1 METRVLILPPAL
13 NPSNRSVL
21 ETGQPPESEST
32 TFSVEGALDQL
43 EIIGGGLSAA
53 DRRAMSLWEDSGNAG
68 VSARGQ
74 QSARGTRGVRRG
86 QRRYGVPVPPAV
98 RRAIENASRETG
110 VPQDLL
116 MVYAFIESSF
126 DPNARNG
133 SYVGLFQMS
142 QEEFVANGGR
152 GRRTDPV
159 QNALAAARDIRD
171 KMQARSFPRNESANE
186 QALYLYVQHQ
196 QGEAGARAH
205 YANLD

>member
-1 METRVLILPPAL
+1 
-13 NPSNRSVL
+13 
-21 ETGQPPESEST
+21 
-32 TFSVEGALDQL
+32 
-43 EIIGGGLSAA
+43 
-53 DRRAMSLWEDSGNAG
+53 
-68 VSARGQ
+68 
-74 QSARGTRGVRRG
+74 RRG

-205 YANLD
+205 YANLDGVAWRNLRRFYPSDRVAQRAVTRNVTEDWLARYGRDMTSGEFIAHWRERLDEVAGEVLDSPVG